1 MDLVS
6 NKSHHQFFKKL
17 VSLWFLPILILLAGC
32 AENQKDQPNVIL
44 VMADDM
50 GWAQTGYYGHPI
62 LKTPHLDAMA
72 ENGLRM
78 DRFYAGA
85 PSCTPT
91 RASVMTGRTND
102 RTGAFRVGSYINKQE
117 KMLSTAFKDAGYI
130 TAHFGKW
137 HLNMDSPDLDHP
149 LPKSDPHNP
158 GELGFD
164 YWLSHTTGFDRS
176 FELSRNG
183 VLEKFEGD
191 GSEIIVEEAVKFI
204 TDELEEGKPFF
215 IVIWYSAPHGP
226 WEASEEDIKPFL
238 GKVDRTSAHAHGEIV
253 AIDRSIGNLRT
264 SLRELGIAENTLVW
278 FTSDNGG
285 SPNLDVRVWPSKD
298 PFGGAGGQ
306 GMEMEYPSNC
316 SNEIDFNLTSTEA
329 RELHGCIRG
338 MDPDSTGYLRGFKK
352 DFYEGGLRVPTV
364 IEWPAGIEP
373 RVTNFPSSTYD
384 MFPTLIDVAGLSPDS
399 INVVHDG
406 ISIIEL
412 FDYELPKREVPIGFR
427 ANGGLMWLD
436 NDWKLVRNVDYDG
449 KKFVTTDYE
458 LYNVIGDPTE
468 SNNLIEMYPEI
479 AAKMIEQQSK
489 WSLSVSKSAFGADY
503 PEKQV
508 LDSGRLNLI
517 PRIENQR
524 EQRLKEW
531 KEEIRLSEVT
541 VLP

>member
-226 WEASEEDIKPFL
+226 WDASEEDIKPFL

-264 SLRELGIAENTLVW
+264 SLRELGIADNTLVW

-508 LDSGRLNLI
+508 LDSGRVNLI
-517 PRIENQR
+517 PRIENRR

>member
-85 PSCTPT
+85 PSGTPT

-264 SLRELGIAENTLVW
+264 SLRELGIADNTLVW

>member
-17 VSLWFLPILILLAGC
+17 VSLWFLPILILFAGC

-176 FELSRNG
+176 FDLSRNG

-264 SLRELGIAENTLVW
+264 SLRELGIADNTLVW

-298 PFGGAGGQ
+298 SFGGAGGQ

-316 SNEIDFNLTSTEA
+316 SNEIDFNLTSTQA

-399 INVVHDG
+399 INTVHDG

-479 AAKMIEQQSK
+479 AAKMIEQQRK

-508 LDSGRLNLI
+508 LDSGRLNLT

>member
-264 SLRELGIAENTLVW
+264 SLRELGIADNTLVW

-298 PFGGAGGQ
+298 SFGGAGGQ

-316 SNEIDFNLTSTEA
+316 SNEIDFNLTSTQA

-364 IEWPAGIEP
+364 IEWPSGIEP

-399 INVVHDG
+399 INAVHDG

>member
-264 SLRELGIAENTLVW
+264 SLRELGIADNTLVW

-412 FDYELPKREVPIGFR
+412 FDYELPKRGAPIGFR

-508 LDSGRLNLI
+508 LDSGRVNLI

-524 EQRLKEW
+524 ERRFKEW

>member
-215 IVIWYSAPHGP
+215 IIIWYSAPHGP

-264 SLRELGIAENTLVW
+264 SLRELGIADNTLVW

-298 PFGGAGGQ
+298 SFGGAGGQ

>member
-17 VSLWFLPILILLAGC
+17 VSLWFLPILIFFTGC

-62 LKTPHLDAMA
+62 LKTPNLDAMA

-176 FELSRNG
+176 FDLSRNG

-191 GSEIIVEEAVKFI
+191 GSEIIVEEAVRFI
-204 TDELEEGKPFF
+204 TDELERGKPFF

-226 WEASEEDIKPFL
+226 WDASEEDIKPFL

-264 SLRELGIAENTLVW
+264 SLRELGIADNTLVW

-298 PFGGAGGQ
+298 SFGGAGGQ

-316 SNEIDFNLTSTEA
+316 SNEIDFNLTSTQA

-399 INVVHDG
+399 INAVHDG

-479 AAKMIEQQSK
+479 AAKMIEQQRK

-508 LDSGRLNLI
+508 LDSGRVNLI
-517 PRIENQR
+517 PRIENRR

>member
-158 GELGFD
+158 GELDFD

-264 SLRELGIAENTLVW
+264 SLRELGIADNTLVW

-298 PFGGAGGQ
+298 SFGGAGGQ

-316 SNEIDFNLTSTEA
+316 SNEIDFNLTSTQA

>member
-17 VSLWFLPILILLAGC
+17 VSLWFLPILFLFTGC

-62 LKTPHLDAMA
+62 LKTPNLDAMA

-176 FELSRNG
+176 FDLSRNG

-191 GSEIIVEEAVKFI
+191 GSEIIVEEAVRFI
-204 TDELEEGKPFF
+204 TDELERGKPFF

-226 WEASEEDIKPFL
+226 WDASEEDIKPFL

-264 SLRELGIAENTLVW
+264 SLRELGIADNTLVW

-298 PFGGAGGQ
+298 SFGGAGGQ

-316 SNEIDFNLTSTEA
+316 SNEIDFNLTSTQA

-399 INVVHDG
+399 INAVHDG

-479 AAKMIEQQSK
+479 AAKMIEQQRK

-508 LDSGRLNLI
+508 LDSGRVNLI
-517 PRIENQR
+517 PRIENRR

>member
-176 FELSRNG
+176 FDLSRNG

-191 GSEIIVEEAVKFI
+191 GSEIIVEEAVRFI
-204 TDELEEGKPFF
+204 TDELERGKPFF

-226 WEASEEDIKPFL
+226 WDASEEDIKPFL

-264 SLRELGIAENTLVW
+264 SLRELGIADNTLVW

-298 PFGGAGGQ
+298 SFGGAGGQ

-316 SNEIDFNLTSTEA
+316 SNEIDFNLTSTQA

-399 INVVHDG
+399 INAVHDG

-479 AAKMIEQQSK
+479 AAKMIEQQRK

>member
-17 VSLWFLPILILLAGC
+17 VSLWFLPILILFAGC

-264 SLRELGIAENTLVW
+264 SLRELGIADNTLVW

-399 INVVHDG
+399 INAVHDG
-406 ISIIEL
+406 ICLLYTSPSPR
-412 FDYELPKREVPIGFR
+412 D
-427 ANGGLMWLD
+427 GL
-436 NDWKLVRNVDYDG
+436 
-449 KKFVTTDYE
+449 
-458 LYNVIGDPTE
+458 
-468 SNNLIEMYPEI
+468 
-479 AAKMIEQQSK
+479 
-489 WSLSVSKSAFGADY
+489 LSRMPSSA
-503 PEKQV
+503 
-508 LDSGRLNLI
+508 
-517 PRIENQR
+517 
-524 EQRLKEW
+524 
-531 KEEIRLSEVT
+531 
-541 VLP
+541 